1 MSTPYGALAN
11 TAVSL
16 AKASKNPT
24 LTNIVAIA
32 PVATQIAAGNVSLNA
47 SVTNGANLVGSAGR
61 LLKNGSAFETVNA
74 VNSAVRFAQ
83 GFLDPNTKATVG
95 AISGGLNQVFGL
107 GGVLGGSLFG
117 GAQGNKPVALHTD
130 SLASQDMASAYSE
143 GNDVVFSFVRADSN
157 SATEGDSLFGDTGTD
172 WNSGFSVDKVG
183 LSPKLSGSSALKSEF
198 SPLSVG
204 STPTTASYG

>member
-1 MSTPYGALAN
+1 MSTPFGALAN

-32 PVATQIAAGNVSLNA
+32 PVAAQTATGNTSLNTN
-47 SVTNGANLVGSAGR
+47 VTNGAALVGSAGR

-74 VNSAVRFAQ
+74 VNTAVRFAQ
-83 GFLDPNTKATVG
+83 GFLDPKTKATVG
-95 AISGGLNQVFGL
+95 AITGGLNQIFGL
-107 GGVLGGSLFG
+107 GGLGFGLGG
-117 GAQGNKPVALHTD
+117 KPVALHTE
-130 SLASQDMASAYSE
+130 SLASQSMASAYSE

-157 SATEGDSLFGDTGTD
+157 SAASGGSPFGDTGTD
-172 WNSGFSVDKVG
+172 WNSGFSVDKAG
-183 LSPKLSGSSALKSEF
+183 LSPSLSGSSALKSQF